1 MYNTKSGREI
11 SFYGIE
17 TSSNIKPISNDYK
30 INDLKDLFEI
40 LLNVWDDKTVSPG
53 CLPVY
58 NNENDPSKGQCTITA
73 MLVQDIF
80 GGTIRRIH
88 VGMGTHSLNEIN
100 GELYDLASDQFK
112 VMNIPL
118 NYEEN
123 EIADREKLNEDDNVY
138 KRYLLLREKVLES
151 VKDR

>member
-30 INDLKDLFEI
+30 INNLKDLFEI
-40 LLNVWDDKTVSPG
+40 LLNVWDDKTVSLG

-88 VGMGTHSLNEIN
+88 VGTGTHSLNEIN
-100 GELYDLASDQFK
+100 GEFYDLASDQFK

-123 EIADREKLNEDDNVY
+123 EIADREKLNEDNNVY

>member
-1 MYNTKSGREI
+1 MYKTKSGRDI

-17 TSSNIKPISNDYK
+17 TSEAIKPITDEYK
-30 INDLKDLFEI
+30 LNNLKEMFEA
-40 LLNVWDDKTVSPG
+40 LLNTWDDETVSPG

-58 NNENDPSKGQCTITA
+58 NHDNDPSKGECTITA

-100 GELYDLASDQFK
+100 GNFYDLASDQFA

-123 EIADREKLNEDDNVY
+123 EIADRERLNSDDNVY
-138 KRYLLLREKVLES
+138 KRYLLLKDKLKDVLN
-151 VKDR
+151 K